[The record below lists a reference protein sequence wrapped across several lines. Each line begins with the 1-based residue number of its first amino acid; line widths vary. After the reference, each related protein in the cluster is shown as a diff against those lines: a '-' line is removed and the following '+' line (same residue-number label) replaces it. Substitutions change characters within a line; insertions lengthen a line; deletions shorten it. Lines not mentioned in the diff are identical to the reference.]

1 MSLLILL
8 FTAVCSSGSHHFYF
22 GVVFLFLFFFPL
34 ATEPGGFSGVV
45 LECVSTRPLPR
56 HRGAEARQP
65 PWRPRP
71 GGQLLSGGLL
81 APLWALCTW
90 LWSVRARRVE
100 FEKEEEGKG
109 KRLCGRTESEA
120 RVTFQAV

>member
-1 MSLLILL
+1 MLLREPS
-8 FTAVCSSGSHHFYF
+8 FSFQGGFF
-22 GVVFLFLFFFPL
+22 VFVFFSL

-56 HRGAEARQP
+56 HRGAEARKP
-65 PWRPRP
+65 PWRPRRSL
-71 GGQLLSGGLL
+71 GSALGSLRLAVVGQ
-81 APLWALCTW
+81 AQTQ
-90 LWSVRARRVE
+90 RVE

-109 KRLCGRTESEA
+109 KRLCGRTESEG